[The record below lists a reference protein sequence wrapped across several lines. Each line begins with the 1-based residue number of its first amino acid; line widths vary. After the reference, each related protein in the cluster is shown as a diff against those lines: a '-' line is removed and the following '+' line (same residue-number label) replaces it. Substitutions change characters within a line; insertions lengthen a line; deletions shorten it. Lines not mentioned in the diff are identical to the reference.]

1 MSDQGSP
8 VDDKRE
14 KSEERLTADHQSVS
28 AKEPLLLQAR
38 CPKDKRKSGYPRRR
52 SWVNQQ
58 GSPRKLNQSN
68 GKNNA

>member
-8 VDDKRE
+8 ADDKRE

-38 CPKDKRKSGYPRRR
+38 YPKDKRKSEYPRRR
-52 SWVNQQ
+52 NWVNQQ
-58 GSPRKLNQSN
+58 GSPRKLSQSR
-68 GKNNA
+68 GRNNA

>member
-14 KSEERLTADHQSVS
+14 KSEGRLIADHQSVS

-38 CPKDKRKSGYPRRR
+38 YPKDKRKSEYPRRR
-52 SWVNQQ
+52 NW
-58 GSPRKLNQSN
+58 GSLQASPAVLNQLRKSN
-68 GKNNA
+68 A

>member
-8 VDDKRE
+8 ADYKRE

-38 CPKDKRKSGYPRRR
+38 YPKDKRKKRISQKKKLGQPAGKPKK
-52 SWVNQQ
+52 VK
-58 GSPRKLNQSN
+58 PIKRK
-68 GKNNA
+68 K